1 MAAQQVFDTVIKGGT
16 VVAGTDVVAV
26 DVGVSDGRIAG
37 LMQPGTPWTAGREI
51 DASGRFVLPGG
62 IDTHTHIAW
71 PVGGGNHSLDTFADA
86 TKAAAVSG
94 TTTILDFVPPP
105 GGTSHLQAAQ
115 ARLEQAGGSCAT
127 DYTFRPIIT
136 RADAE
141 TIADVEQLA
150 ALGLR
155 TFKIFTTYADM
166 RLTDGEIYRIMDAI
180 GAVRGLAGFHAEN
193 HELIQDATAQTLD
206 RSGSTIEAFP
216 CSRPGLAEEAA
227 IDLVSLYARDHDL
240 PIFIFHVSGRSGLQ
254 ALRRA
259 RDLGTAVRAET
270 CTHYLTFDDSV
281 YRGDDRWMYVIT
293 PPIRGRQDQ
302 QDLWT
307 ALTSGELSSIGS
319 DHCAYGRSHKRPD
332 ADDFTNMSAGAP
344 GIDVRMPVVWNRAIT
359 EQRLSLVDFTRVTAQ
374 GPAETFGLFP
384 RKGIIRIGSD
394 ADLIVVDPDAP
405 WTWPTAPASWG
416 SDYQPYGGTAG
427 VGTVQLTMLR
437 GEVVAQ
443 HGTYQGGLDGQ
454 FLPQDTIE
462 IDAFRR

>member
-1 MAAQQVFDTVIKGGT
+1 MTAEQAFDTVIKGGS
-16 VVAGTDVVAV
+16 VVVGADVVGV
-26 DVGVSDGRIAG
+26 DVGVSGGRIAG
-37 LMQPGTPWTAGREI
+37 LMQPGTPWTAARQI
-51 DASGRFVLPGG
+51 DASGKFVLPGG

-71 PVGGGNHSLDTFADA
+71 PVGPDSQSLDTFAEA
-86 TKAAAVSG
+86 TRAAAVSG

-105 GGTSHLQAAQ
+105 GRTSHLEATEARLAQAA
-115 ARLEQAGGSCAT
+115 ASCAT

-136 RADAE
+136 RADAQ
-141 TIADVEQLA
+141 TIADMEHLA

-155 TFKIFTTYADM
+155 TFKIFTTYDDM

-206 RSGSTIEAFP
+206 HSGSTIDAFP

-240 PIFIFHVSGRSGLQ
+240 PIFIFHVSGQAGLR

-281 YRGDDRWMYVIT
+281 YRGDNRWMYVIT
-293 PPIRGRQDQ
+293 PPIRGQQDQ
-302 QDLWT
+302 HDLWA
-307 ALTSGELSSIGS
+307 ALNSGELSSIGS

-344 GIDVRMPVVWNRAIT
+344 GIDVRMPVMWHRAIT
-359 EQRLSLVDFTRVTAQ
+359 ERRLSLVDFARVTAQ

-394 ADLIVVDPDAP
+394 ADLIIVNPDTA
-405 WTWPTAPASWG
+405 WTWPTTPATWG
-416 SDYQPYGGTAG
+416 SDYQPYGGLSG
-427 VGTVQLTMLR
+427 VGAVQLTMLR

-443 HGTYQGGLDGQ
+443 EGVYMGRLDGR
-454 FLPQDTIE
+454 FLAQDAIE
-462 IDAFRR
+462 IDTFTR